1 MKTALLTLCAL
12 LAFAGNSIL
21 CRLALGDN
29 TIDAASFTWIR
40 LLSGIVVLLVILKM
54 VNTGVTTA
62 SKGSWKSSFILFLY
76 AVCFSF
82 AYLSLETGMGALIL
96 FSSVQA
102 TIILTGLLKGEK
114 LNFIE
119 WLGSVLAFL
128 GFIYLVMPGLS
139 APPLGGF
146 ILMSL
151 AGAAWGFYTLAGRG
165 SPNPLSDTTYNFIRT
180 FPFLGILLV
189 FKIQDS
195 RLSVEGIILAVIS
208 GGIASGIG
216 YTIWYMALNGLSTIQ
231 ASVVQLLVPVIAA
244 LGGVLFAAEHLSLRL
259 VLSSVLIL
267 GGVLTVIIG
276 KRVSLFRDSR
286 KTQ

>member
-1 MKTALLTLCAL
+1 
-12 LAFAGNSIL
+12 
-21 CRLALGDN
+21 
-29 TIDAASFTWIR
+29 
-40 LLSGIVVLLVILKM
+40 
-54 VNTGVTTA
+54 
-62 SKGSWKSSFILFLY
+62 
-76 AVCFSF
+76 
-82 AYLSLETGMGALIL
+82 MGALIL

-102 TIILTGLLKGEK
+102 TIILTGLLKGDK

-119 WLGSVLAFL
+119 WLGSILAFL
-128 GFIYLVMPGLS
+128 GFIYLVTPGLS
-139 APPLGGF
+139 APPIGGF

-180 FPFLGILLV
+180 LPFLVVLLV

-195 RLSVEGIILAVIS
+195 RLSVEGIILAVVS

-216 YTIWYMALNGLSTIQ
+216 YTIWYMALNGLSAIQ

-244 LGGVLFAAEHLSLRL
+244 LGGVLFAAEHLSVRL

-276 KRVSLFRDSR
+276 KRFSGLRDPR
-286 KTQ
+286 KTP